1 MKAVPAI
8 SGSLTEEVYQTLR
21 GDILS
26 CRLKPGTRVKISAL
40 CERVGANLSAVR
52 EALSRLL
59 ADGLVVSEPQKGFQV
74 APISVKDLNDL
85 SFARTEM
92 ELLCLRCA
100 MARGGIEWEAR
111 LVAAFHRLSR
121 TSEHTEADDQELNE
135 TYLEAAQEYFEA
147 MMSACDNEW
156 LLRLRRQTYM
166 QYERYRRLTVTGTIG
181 RRDLHKEFRELMD
194 AVLAGDVAL
203 AEGRLRAMIT
213 PSEAFVNSLADAFEA
228 SPKKPVAG
236 SRRRPGRPRAA

>member
-1 MKAVPAI
+1 MTELQPVA
-8 SGSLTEEVYQTLR
+8 GSLTEAAYQALR
-21 GDILS
+21 ADILS

-40 CERVGANLSAVR
+40 CERIDANLSAVR

-85 SFARTEM
+85 AFARTEV

-100 MARGGIEWEAR
+100 MARGGIEWESR

-121 TSEHTEADDQELNE
+121 TSEHTEDDDHALNE
-135 TYLEAAQEYFEA
+135 AYLKAAEEYFEA

-156 LLRLRRQTYM
+156 LLRLRRQTYI
-166 QYERYRRLTVTGTIG
+166 QYERYRRLTVVGTLG
-181 RRDLHKEFRELMD
+181 RRDLHREFQDLMD
-194 AVLAGDVAL
+194 AVLAGDAQL
-203 AEGRLRAMIT
+203 AETRLRAMIT
-213 PSEAFVNSLADAFEA
+213 PRQDFIDSLEAAV
-228 SPKKPVAG
+228 SPSSKKTGTVAK
-236 SRRRPGRPRAA
+236 RRNGRPKAA

>member
-1 MKAVPAI
+1 MTELQPVA
-8 SGSLTEEVYQTLR
+8 GSLTEAAYQALR
-21 GDILS
+21 ADILS

-40 CERVGANLSAVR
+40 CERIDANLSAVR

-85 SFARTEM
+85 AFARTEV

-100 MARGGIEWEAR
+100 MARGGIEWESR

-121 TSEHTEADDQELNE
+121 TSEHTEDDDHELNE
-135 TYLEAAQEYFEA
+135 AYLKAAEEYFEA

-156 LLRLRRQTYM
+156 LLRLRRQTYI
-166 QYERYRRLTVTGTIG
+166 QYERYRRLTVVGTLG
-181 RRDLHKEFRELMD
+181 RRNLHREFQDLMD
-194 AVLAGDVAL
+194 AVLGGDAQL
-203 AEGRLRAMIT
+203 AETRLRAMIT
-213 PSEAFVNSLADAFEA
+213 PRQDFIDSLEAAVAPS
-228 SPKKPVAG
+228 SKKVATAK
-236 SRRRPGRPRAA
+236 RRNGRSKAA